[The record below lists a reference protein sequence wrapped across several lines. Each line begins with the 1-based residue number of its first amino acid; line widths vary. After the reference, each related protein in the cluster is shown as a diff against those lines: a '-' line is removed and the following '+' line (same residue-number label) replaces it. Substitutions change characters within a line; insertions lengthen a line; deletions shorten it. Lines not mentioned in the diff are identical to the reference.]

1 MLPGVVGETMD
12 ATLILL
18 VIGDTSGW
26 GMRLVE
32 MGDGVLSVDGK
43 EWKPEAPG
51 LSALTPLYE
60 AAEVSKSECQ
70 SCKCLRMTSAHWQSS
85 ARARKNTRLLEASVL
100 EK

>member
-1 MLPGVVGETMD
+1 
-12 ATLILL
+12 
-18 VIGDTSGW
+18 
-26 GMRLVE
+26 

-85 ARARKNTRLLEASVL
+85 APRKEEHTFAGGVSAREVGRVSMILGRVQDTS
-100 EK
+100 